1 MIELRNVKK
10 EYSKGN
16 AALNGVS
23 VKIERGEFVF
33 IVGDSGSGKST
44 LIRLIMK
51 ELNPTDGT
59 IIVNG
64 QNLNRMRHR
73 NIAKYRRGLGVVFQD
88 FRLLKDRNIYENIA
102 FALRVTETPGKVI
115 KKKVPAALS
124 LVGLAQKYKSFP
136 KELSGGEQQRVAIA
150 RAIVNEPA
158 ILLADEPTGN
168 LDPTNSWEIMSL
180 LKEANERGTTVLVV
194 THNQEIVNEMN
205 ERVITMK
212 QGVIVSDERK
222 GGYTDVI
229 STIGYVGK
237 QGVKSIW
244 RNKMFSLASLA
255 TMSACIFLFG
265 LFFSILVNFQYI
277 IRSAEE
283 GVAIT
288 VFFDEEATDEQIQ
301 KIGEELKARDD
312 VSEVKYIS
320 AEQAWEDFQKDY
332 FGDNLELAEGF
343 KDDNPLA
350 NSDNYEVYM
359 KTTDNSQD
367 LIARSKSLSS
377 TQQDLVKFAQSLDGV
392 SKVNK
397 SDVVA
402 NTLSSV
408 NMLVA
413 YISIAIIAILL
424 GVSIFLI
431 SNTVTMGIT
440 VRKEEIAIMK
450 YIGAKDFVVR
460 SPFVIEGLI
469 IGIFGAAIP
478 LGLLYVLYDKAVS
491 YVMERFSILKNIID
505 FLPVN
510 VVYTYLLPIGLIM
523 GIGIGFLG
531 SFFTVRKHLR
541 V

>member
-1 MIELRNVKK
+1 
-10 EYSKGN
+10 
-16 AALNGVS
+16 
-23 VKIERGEFVF
+23 
-33 IVGDSGSGKST
+33 
-44 LIRLIMK
+44 
-51 ELNPTDGT
+51 
-59 IIVNG
+59 
-64 QNLNRMRHR
+64 MR
-73 NIAKYRRGLGVVFQD
+73 
-88 FRLLKDRNIYENIA
+88 
-102 FALRVTETPGKVI
+102 
-115 KKKVPAALS
+115 
-124 LVGLAQKYKSFP
+124 
-136 KELSGGEQQRVAIA
+136 
-150 RAIVNEPA
+150 
-158 ILLADEPTGN
+158 
-168 LDPTNSWEIMSL
+168 
-180 LKEANERGTTVLVV
+180 
-194 THNQEIVNEMN
+194 
-205 ERVITMK
+205 
-212 QGVIVSDERK
+212 
-222 GGYTDVI
+222 I

-237 QGVKSIW
+237 QGVKRIW
-244 RNKMFSLASLA
+244 RNKMFSLASIA

-301 KIGEELKARDD
+301 KIGKELKARDD

-332 FGDNLELAEGF
+332 FGDNPELAEGF